1 MRLQELWMV
10 VSLNLLQFHKKNFIS
25 DLDEECEEEESPFGG
40 PKPMVPYSS
49 MFFLS
54 PTNPFRVLIHS
65 IVCTKYFEMMV
76 MTVICL
82 SSVSL
87 AAEDPVDEENPRN
100 KVLQYMD
107 YCFTGVF
114 ACEMLLK
121 VCINSVGQFAVGTYV
136 LNTIIVSNILSIT
149 K

>member
-1 MRLQELWMV
+1 
-10 VSLNLLQFHKKNFIS
+10 
-25 DLDEECEEEESPFGG
+25 
-40 PKPMVPYSS
+40 MVPYSS

>member
-1 MRLQELWMV
+1 MWCDRLIRI
-10 VSLNLLQFHKKNFIS
+10 NFP
-25 DLDEECEEEESPFGG
+25 DMDEECEEEESPFGG

-121 VCINSVGQFAVGTYV
+121 VHI
-136 LNTIIVSNILSIT
+136 
-149 K
+149 